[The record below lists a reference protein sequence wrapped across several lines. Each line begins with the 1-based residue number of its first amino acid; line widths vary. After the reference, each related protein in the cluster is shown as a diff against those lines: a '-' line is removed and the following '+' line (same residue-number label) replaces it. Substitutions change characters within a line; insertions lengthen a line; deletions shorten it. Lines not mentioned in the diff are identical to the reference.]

1 MSCAGTVVSFGRL
14 SEGWRSRK
22 ATVSQSQAK
31 IAGKYSGQLC
41 GVSQCPPLPLVAR
54 DTLATAGPTI
64 EVLAATQ
71 AFFELTAWMTRQ
83 RLLLTHDQHTQD
95 LKCQSPP
102 NFAVK
107 SIVNL
112 VRNFSQPSQPNFSQ
126 SQCRTQSSQPHTQ
139 PSSLRMTVST
149 SLYVRT
155 AFNRDAEILTLTGR
169 QDQHSHQ
176 GRRCR

>member
-14 SEGWRSRK
+14 SEGWRSRI

-31 IAGKYSGQLC
+31 IAGKYSGQFC

-54 DTLATAGPTI
+54 DTPATASPTI

-71 AFFELTAWMTRQ
+71 AFFELTAWM
-83 RLLLTHDQHTQD
+83 LTHDQHTQN

-126 SQCRTQSSQPHTQ
+126 SQCPTQSSQPHTQ

-149 SLYVRT
+149 LLYVRT
-155 AFNRDAEILTLTGR
+155 APNHEGVILTLTGR
-169 QDQHSHQ
+169 QDQHPHQ
-176 GRRCR
+176 GRRCP